1 MASHRLRGVWRKMLT
16 AALVVAALVSIVVAV
31 NAPAKAD
38 PAPPGSVS
46 AALHQLAELNQQ
58 AEALTEAW
66 HAAQDQLAAR
76 QAALSRAQAAAAAAR
91 SAANAA
97 FSTQERFRGQI
108 DQLTSASYQGAQ
120 LNQLSA
126 LLASSS
132 PRDYLDQLSTLDMVA
147 VQTKQSLD
155 GYTAAAARADQAA
168 GKASA
173 AAAAA
178 KQAADDAD
186 QVAGQAQARKEDA
199 DRQIEAVQRQL
210 ATLSQAARTIY
221 NGAGQTNFPLN
232 VVGTGVGVD
241 ALRVALSRQGS
252 PYVWGAT
259 GPGSFDCSGLVYW
272 AYKQVGV
279 TLPRSAAEQAGVGT
293 EVPEDQLQPGDLVF
307 FYNPIHHVA
316 IYVGGGK
323 VLHAPQSGDVVKVAE
338 MSGMPFTTARRI

>member
-1 MASHRLRGVWRKMLT
+1 MLT